1 MSEAIDDGS
10 GSQGG
15 EASGGGFVTP
25 EQIIDDLWAP
35 RATQVLVTAVELDL
49 FSHLAAGARTAEAV
63 ATAAGAHPRGV
74 RRLLDALI
82 ALGYLDPATPPD
94 SAGEGTNTPIT
105 QPRYTLTPAARRFL
119 VRDSPSYLGD
129 LCHETRTLWSRWPR
143 LTDVVRTG
151 EPTARWEEEQDGK
164 ANFPAL
170 VSAWFPMS
178 FGAARAAVA
187 ALPEPTRAGIR
198 RILDVAAGSGA
209 WSLAFALDQP
219 EARVTTVDHAEVT
232 EVTRAHAAR
241 FGVADRYEHRCG
253 NLRDVEFGTG
263 YDLVTLGYIV
273 HTEGPRWGPR
283 LLEKAYAALREGGTL
298 LIGDWLPNE
307 ARTAPD
313 LPLVFA
319 ATDLLLFSEH
329 GDVFPL
335 STYRAWLTAA
345 GFRTVETLDVLA
357 ASPLIVATK

>member
-1 MSEAIDDGS
+1 MTS
-10 GSQGG
+10 GRDTGPRGG
-15 EASGGGFVTP
+15 ETVDEAGAFVTP

-49 FSHLAAGARTAEAV
+49 FSHLAAGARTAEDV
-63 ATAAGAHPRGV
+63 ATAAAAHPRAV
-74 RRLLDALI
+74 RRLLDALT
-82 ALGYLDPATPPD
+82 ALGYLDPADDGPGY
-94 SAGEGTNTPIT
+94 A
-105 QPRYTLTPAARRFL
+105 LTPAARRYL
-119 VRDSPSYLGD
+119 VRDSPSYLGA
-129 LCHETRTLWSRWPR
+129 LCRETRTLWQQWPL
-143 LTDVVRTG
+143 LTDVARTG
-151 EPTARWEEEQDGK
+151 RPVARWEEERDGRE
-164 ANFPAL
+164 NFPAL

-187 ALPEPTRAGIR
+187 ALPEETRAGIR

-232 EVTRAHAAR
+232 EVTRAHAER

-253 NLRDVEFGTG
+253 DLRETDFGTG

-273 HTEGPRWGPR
+273 HTEGPEWGPR
-283 LLEKAYAALREGGTL
+283 LLHRAYTALREGGTL
-298 LIGDWLPNE
+298 LIGDWLPNDE
-307 ARTAPD
+307 RTAPD
-313 LPLVFA
+313 LPLLFA
-319 ATDLLLFSEH
+319 ATDLLLFSAD